1 MSMVVKFAIVGG
13 NAMDDERRQ
22 LLSKGVKF
30 DVGEATCA
38 QLQALPLQK
47 LKL

>member
-1 MSMVVKFAIVGG
+1 MKFTILGG
-13 NAMDDERRQ
+13 NTTDDEQRQ

-30 DVGEATCA
+30 DVGEGTCA
-38 QLQALPLQK
+38 QLHALQLQK

>member
-1 MSMVVKFAIVGG
+1 MVVKFAIISE
-13 NAMDDERRQ
+13 DLIDEERRQ

-38 QLQALPLQK
+38 QLDALPLQK
-47 LKL
+47 